1 MSGGL
6 EHRRFGGQCRV
17 VDGRVEGVLLPW
29 ETRAKDRDELFRRGA
44 LDPLPADIP
53 VNLQH
58 DASLEVARATLT
70 DTPQALLLSAP
81 LARGSGAHSLVQ
93 LGALRSASVEFRA
106 LEEHEEGGTRVITRA
121 ELHGAGLV
129 HEGAY
134 DAPVEARRGR
144 RRVRGSFP
152 EKRTLSCECTDHLCD
167 RVEFEEGTVRR
178 ALDRVFA
185 AGSKVAAFLRNY
197 DHPLASVRKKTIRRT
212 DAWGV
217 ELLLDAETFEPV
229 RQATGVLGAGGL
241 LLRPFLDAARSVFT
255 RHEGRADGAGAVAVY
270 SDVAIRAFILSPAD
284 PANSGGWPPVE
295 VSESASLDPA
305 PAQDPRIAAG
315 RRRRRVRL

>member
-1 MSGGL
+1 M
-6 EHRRFGGQCRV
+6 ERRLSTEVRLA
-17 VDGRVEGVLLPW
+17 GRRLEGVALHFGR
-29 ETRAKDRDELFRRGA
+29 RAADRAERFAPGSIAGGRH
-44 LDPLPADIP
+44 P
-53 VNLQH
+53 
-58 DASLEVARATLT
+58 
-70 DTPQALLLSAP
+70 LLLMHDP
-81 LARGSGAHSLVQ
+81 GAVVTPAAEVTATETELRVAAEVPPGFHALVQ
-93 LGALRSASVEFRA
+93 TGNLSGLSVGFRA
-106 LEEHEEGGTRVITRA
+106 LEEADVAGVREVRRASLEEIS
-121 ELHGAGLV
+121 LV
-129 HEGAY
+129 TDPAY
-134 DAPVEARRGR
+134 ADSRVEARRGR
-144 RRVRGSFP
+144 RRVRGLFP

-167 RVEFEEGTVRR
+167 RVEFQEGTIRR

-255 RHEGRADGAGAVAVY
+255 RREGRADAAGAVAVY
-270 SDVAIRAFILSPAD
+270 SDVTIRAFILSPAD

-305 PAQDPRIAAG
+305 PAEDPRIAAP
-315 RRRRRVRL
+315 RRRRVWL